1 MTLLKQLRR
10 HENYTTLKSF
20 PHSNVVGRYRIKR
33 FQSLTYINIYI
44 YRKKDA
50 PDARHSAYILFQN
63 HPQRNMKRKFH
74 DFLTLLM

>member
-44 YRKKDA
+44 PQERCS
-50 PDARHSAYILFQN
+50 RCVRRSAYILFQN
-63 HPQRNMKRKFH
+63 HPQRSMKRKFH
-74 DFLTLLM
+74 DFLTRLM